1 MEIERELEERDRS
14 QEDYAEDD
22 HNSYIPIEELQHHGI
37 NMADI
42 KKFKEAGVHTV
53 SGVLMMPRKE
63 LLNIKGIS
71 EAKVLKF
78 IEAAQKTCPGLGFI
92 SGLEILQKRSEVIKL
107 TTGSKALD
115 ELLGGGIE
123 SMSITG
129 KSTPFQ

>member
-1 MEIERELEERDRS
+1 MEIEREVEEKEKS
-14 QEDYAEDD
+14 QEEYEDE
-22 HNSYIPIEELQHHGI
+22 SAFIAIEELQQHGI

-42 KKFKEAGVHTV
+42 KKFREAGIHTV

-71 EAKVLKF
+71 EAKVIKF

-92 SGLEILQKRSEVIKL
+92 SGMEILQKRSEVVKL

-129 KSTPFQ
+129 KSFFENC

>member
-1 MEIERELEERDRS
+1 MEIERDPEEKS
-14 QEDYAEDD
+14 HEEMDD
-22 HNSYIPIEELQHHGI
+22 ENSYIPIEDLQQHGI

-42 KKFKEAGVHTV
+42 KKFKESGIHTV

-78 IEAAQKTCPGLGFI
+78 IEAAQKSCPGLGFI
-92 SGLEILQKRSEVIKL
+92 TGTEILQKRSEVVKL
-107 TTGSKALD
+107 TTGAKALD

-129 KSTPFQ
+129 TKFIHLFQNF